1 MFAAVSGLQ
10 MLGDDD
16 LKGSLLKSKDISPE
30 QMAIVTNI
38 VQVSYFLP
46 HLLNLE
52 ECVRQCAD
60 LSGLWFKEFYLELAK
75 EIQFPIEMSL
85 PWILTTTALENP
97 HLAESILTPLE
108 LYNDSA
114 NWALHALD
122 SEV

>member
-52 ECVRQCAD
+52 ECVRLRHGKLKNENRMYISRAPTNARE
-60 LSGLWFKEFYLELAK
+60 KEGE
-75 EIQFPIEMSL
+75 QR
-85 PWILTTTALENP
+85 
-97 HLAESILTPLE
+97 
-108 LYNDSA
+108 
-114 NWALHALD
+114 
-122 SEV
+122 